1 MADQT
6 QRRSTGDRR
15 DAETPGA
22 SGHPEPGSGH
32 DDAETTTI
40 ADGPPVRRV
49 DGVPGASG
57 HADGLNAP
65 LSDIMSE
72 EGG

>member
-1 MADQT
+1 MTDQE
-6 QRRSTGDRR
+6 QRRSPDDRR
-15 DAETPGA
+15 GTETPGA
-22 SGHPEPGSGH
+22 AGHPEPGSGH

-57 HADGLNAP
+57 HAEGVDAP
-65 LSDIMSE
+65 LSDIMNE
-72 EGG
+72 QE